1 MGRETLE
8 EGIATETGRR
18 RLGFAAAAAAAMAV
32 AVGEA
37 GELGLAS
44 RRKVRLILVCPHR
57 IPLSCG
63 LDVFFLRF
71 HVAASLFGNLLLLLL
86 LLR

>member
-18 RLGFAAAAAAAMAV
+18 RLGFAAAAAAAAAMAV

-71 HVAASLFGNLLLLLL
+71 HVAASLLLLLYY
-86 LLR
+86 